1 MSLAGKVI
9 IVTGGSKGIGRAI
22 SHRLA
27 QDGASV
33 VVNFSRD
40 ASAAEE
46 VISAIGGPDRALAVQ
61 ADAGSVAGVEKLVAA
76 TVERFGRV
84 DVVIPNAG
92 IMPMRTTGD
101 TTEEDFDRAF
111 AVNVK
116 GPYFLAQKA
125 AAHMA
130 PGGRVIF
137 VSTGVVKASIVAPS
151 YLLYGATKGAV
162 EQMTRIMAKDLAAKG
177 INVNAVAPGPTG
189 TELFFEGKSEAMV
202 ETIKRASPFGR
213 LGEPDDIASVVAFLS
228 GKDSAWVAGQ
238 VIHVNGASFV

>member
-40 ASAAEE
+40 ASAADE
-46 VISAIGGPDRALAVQ
+46 VVTAIGGSDRALAVQ
-61 ADAGSVAGVEKLVAA
+61 ADVGSVAGVEKLVAA

-92 IMPMRTTGD
+92 IMPMRTVGN

-111 AVNVK
+111 ALNVK
-116 GPYFLAQKA
+116 GPYFLAQV
-125 AAHMA
+125 
-130 PGGRVIF
+130 GL
-137 VSTGVVKASIVAPS
+137 SPS
-151 YLLYGATKGAV
+151 CLLPYL
-162 EQMTRIMAKDLAAKG
+162 
-177 INVNAVAPGPTG
+177 
-189 TELFFEGKSEAMV
+189 
-202 ETIKRASPFGR
+202 
-213 LGEPDDIASVVAFLS
+213 
-228 GKDSAWVAGQ
+228 
-238 VIHVNGASFV
+238 